1 MEDVSLIELVQ
12 QHPCIYDA
20 KNPHYKD
27 INVRDNVLNEIAISL
42 GKPNGYYISVIF
54 SRYLFT

>member
-27 INVRDNVLNEIAISL
+27 INVRDNVWNEIAISL
-42 GKPNGYYISVIF
+42 GQPDGYYF
-54 SRYLFT
+54 CYF